1 MFRPEHLS
9 DYELL
14 REKNIQERA
23 AMLEALMKD
32 VEEFKALSAPVKKS
46 TPRAPR
52 PKRKYEE
59 DEDDFSPCIGPPS
72 EGRSTRRS
80 SRRFQEDRS
89 PPRTR
94 SRRDSAGSTFS
105 SPTSSDWLCGDD
117 EDEEEE
123 KLLYFK
129 FRFKQ
134 PLEFTSQDS
143 DDSDDEIEVFA
154 DDMDVNLM
162 KQRRKGKKNRRNL
175 DHEFSGFSST
185 SPTKRRDSGARRA
198 GNGFDPNVDI
208 VQPEDVSSNMIRNVA
223 ETSSK
228 VYNQSSGT
236 TCHQCRQKT
245 IDQKSICRSGDCR
258 GVRGLFCGPCLQNR
272 YGEDV
277 REALKDPR
285 WCCPPCRGLCNCSI
299 CRNRNGKAATGIL
312 LHIAMQRGFGN
323 VKDYLE
329 SLVK

>member
-32 VEEFKALSAPVKKS
+32 VEEFKKLSAPAPKKS
-46 TPRAPR
+46 TPRAR

-59 DEDDFSPCIGPPS
+59 DDDDFSPSIGPPS
-72 EGRSTRRS
+72 AGRSTRRT
-80 SRRFQEDRS
+80 SRRFQECRS

-105 SPTSSDWLCGDD
+105 SPTSSDWLCGDS
-117 EDEEEE
+117 DEEDE

-134 PLEFTSQDS
+134 PLDFTSQDS
-143 DDSDDEIEVFA
+143 DDSDEDIEVFV
-154 DDMDVNLM
+154 DDMDVTLM
-162 KQRRKGKKNRRNL
+162 RQRRKGKKGRRNL
-175 DHEFSGFSST
+175 DEEFTGFAST

-198 GNGFDPNVDI
+198 GNGFDPNVNI
-208 VQPEDVSSNMIRNVA
+208 VQPEDVSSNMLRNVA
-223 ETSSK
+223 ETSQK
-228 VYNQSSGT
+228 VYNTSTGT

-245 IDQKSICRSGDCR
+245 IDQKTICRSGDCR
-258 GVRGLFCGPCLQNR
+258 GVRGWFCGPCLQNR

-312 LHIAMQRGFGN
+312 INIAMSRGFSN